1 MFGARGAV
9 TRERLACDA
18 GVTQQGDFR
27 ARAPSGMASVPR
39 RASPVGRPPSVDA
52 RDARGLAS
60 SRCQAHAMR
69 RRAGHR
75 PGPSMRARSPFSSFV
90 GLSVV
95 ALAASGC
102 NPMLYTMHVGAAAHS
117 VEEARL
123 ADAAD
128 LAPYE
133 FYLAEAYLE
142 KAREEA
148 ARGHYQDARR
158 FASIAEEHGVKG
170 RDLARRHMRESGR

>member
-1 MFGARGAV
+1 
-9 TRERLACDA
+9 
-18 GVTQQGDFR
+18 
-27 ARAPSGMASVPR
+27 
-39 RASPVGRPPSVDA
+39 
-52 RDARGLAS
+52 
-60 SRCQAHAMR
+60 
-69 RRAGHR
+69 
-75 PGPSMRARSPFSSFV
+75 MRARLSSFL
-90 GLSVV
+90 GFCVV

-133 FYLAEAYLE
+133 FHLAEAYLE

>member
-1 MFGARGAV
+1 
-9 TRERLACDA
+9 
-18 GVTQQGDFR
+18 
-27 ARAPSGMASVPR
+27 
-39 RASPVGRPPSVDA
+39 
-52 RDARGLAS
+52 
-60 SRCQAHAMR
+60 
-69 RRAGHR
+69 
-75 PGPSMRARSPFSSFV
+75 MRARSPFSSFA
-90 GLSVV
+90 GLCV
-95 ALAASGC
+95 AALVASGC

-158 FASIAEEHGVKG
+158 FASVAEEHGVKG